1 MEESSLEIKDKEKS
15 ILKNDHNIEYL
26 GEFYSNE
33 LNTYKVILI
42 GDKGVG
48 KTSICLSLLK
58 KEYINSIPS
67 TISVQIQN
75 YQIKIN
81 DKIIQM
87 QFWDAGGLEDF
98 YSYTPNLFQNADL
111 AIFVYSIN
119 DKISFEHISSLDSLL
134 NQNNFEC
141 IKYLVGNKIDLEDKR
156 MVQKYEAEDFKNTF
170 GFNKYMEISSK
181 INLNIKELLDNIG
194 ISLYDKYTIDN
205 SDLSHEKINSYDDA
219 KPSPLLNKK

>member
-1 MEESSLEIKDKEKS
+1 MEESSFEIKEKEKS
-15 ILKNDHNIEYL
+15 FLKNDHNIEYI
-26 GEFYSNE
+26 GEIYSNE

-58 KEYINSIPS
+58 KDYINRIPS

-75 YQIKIN
+75 YQMKIN

-87 QFWDAGGLEDF
+87 QLWDTGGLEEF

-134 NQNNFEC
+134 NQNSFEC

-156 MVQKYEAEDFKNTF
+156 MVQKYEAEDYKNTY
-170 GFNKYMEISSK
+170 GFNKFMEISSK

-194 ISLYDKYTIDN
+194 ISLYNKYISN
-205 SDLSHEKINSYDDA
+205 NNGFSHENINSYEDA
-219 KPSPLLNKK
+219 KPSSLLNKK

>member
-1 MEESSLEIKDKEKS
+1 MEESNAEIKEKEKS
-15 ILKNDHNIEYL
+15 ILKIEHNIEYI
-26 GEFYSNE
+26 GEIYSNE

-58 KEYINSIPS
+58 KDYINRIPS

-87 QFWDAGGLEDF
+87 QFWDTGGLEDF

-111 AIFVYSIN
+111 AIFVYSIS

-134 NQNNFEC
+134 NQNNLEC
-141 IKYLVGNKIDLEDKR
+141 IKFLVGNKIDLEDKR
-156 MVQKYEAEDFKNTF
+156 MVQKYEAEDFKNTN
-170 GFNKYMEISSK
+170 GFNKSIEISAK
-181 INLNIKELLDNIG
+181 INLNIKELLDNVG
-194 ISLYDKYTIDN
+194 ISLYDRFVKNNNDF
-205 SDLSHEKINSYDDA
+205 S
-219 KPSPLLNKK
+219 